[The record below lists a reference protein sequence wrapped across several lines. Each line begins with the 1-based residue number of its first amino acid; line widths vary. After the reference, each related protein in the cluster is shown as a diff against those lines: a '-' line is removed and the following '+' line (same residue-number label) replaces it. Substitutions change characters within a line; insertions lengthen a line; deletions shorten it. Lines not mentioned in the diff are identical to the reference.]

1 MDDSS
6 SRFLLLKAILLHP
19 QRPSI
24 DLVTLERTPIVL
36 TLYTNALPKQQ
47 NLDLKIIKISHLS
60 MFQSIDWFAETS
72 VVLFILPSTSNGY
85 SKL

>member
-1 MDDSS
+1 MVLGIYCLNKNHSVAWNRMQNIKRISRTMDDSS

-36 TLYTNALPKQQ
+36 NLYKHALP
-47 NLDLKIIKISHLS
+47 
-60 MFQSIDWFAETS
+60 T
-72 VVLFILPSTSNGY
+72 
-85 SKL
+85 

>member
-36 TLYTNALPKQQ
+36 NLYKHALP
-47 NLDLKIIKISHLS
+47 
-60 MFQSIDWFAETS
+60 T
-72 VVLFILPSTSNGY
+72 
-85 SKL
+85 